1 MRLNGEGMMEDA
13 ATSSRASWFQATAR
27 QRVAGLLDPNSF
39 TEFVGPSER
48 VQSPHL
54 HLFDLPSAF
63 DDGVVIGRGT
73 LDGRAVL
80 VAAQEGQFMG
90 GTFAEVSG
98 AKIIGLV
105 RAARDHQDLP
115 QTVLL
120 LIDSGGVRLQE
131 ANAGELAVAELMRAI
146 VQARSAG
153 VTVIALVG
161 GKSGAFGGAGLTAA
175 TCSRVVVSAQGRIA
189 VSGPEVIETN
199 KGVEEFDSAD
209 KALVWSVDGGKNR
222 RLIGGADAFAGD
234 SMEGFRAAAKALLA
248 RAPAFDLKTMQA
260 EQERLAA
267 RQELLGACNDAVSMW
282 RVLGIKDPEAIRDM
296 DNKDFATLANSIKEA
311 NHDAR

>member
-1 MRLNGEGMMEDA
+1 MEDA
-13 ATSSRASWFQATAR
+13 AIYAQAGWFQATAR

-39 TEFVGPSER
+39 TEFLGPAER

-54 HLFDLPSAF
+54 HLFDVPSAF

-73 LDGRAVL
+73 LDGKDVFI
-80 VAAQEGQFMG
+80 AAQEGQFMG

-98 AKIIGLV
+98 AKMVGLV
-105 RAARDHQDLP
+105 RAARDHKELP

-120 LIDSGGVRLQE
+120 LLDSGGVRLQE
-131 ANAGELAVAELMRAI
+131 ANAGELVVAELMRAI

-153 VTVIALVG
+153 VAVIAMVG
-161 GKSGAFGGAGLTAA
+161 GKAGAFGGAGLTAA
-175 TCSRVVVSAQGRIA
+175 TCSRVAVSEEGRIA
-189 VSGPEVIETN
+189 VTGPEVIETN
-199 KGVEEFDSAD
+199 KGVEEFDSKN
-209 KALVWSVDGGKNR
+209 KALVWSTDGGKNR
-222 RLIGGADAFAGD
+222 RLIGGADAFAED
-234 SMEGFRAAAKALLA
+234 SMAGFRAAAMALLA
-248 RAPAFDLKTMQA
+248 KVPAFNLKTMQA

-267 RQELLGACNDAVSMW
+267 RQEKFGACDDAVSMW

-296 DNKDFATLANSIKEA
+296 DSKDFAELASSIKEA

>member
-1 MRLNGEGMMEDA
+1 MEDA
-13 ATSSRASWFQATAR
+13 ATNGQASWFQATAR

-39 TEFVGPSER
+39 TEFLGPSER

-73 LDGRAVL
+73 FDGKPVL

-98 AKIIGLV
+98 AKMVGLL
-105 RAARDHQDLP
+105 RAARDHKDLP
-115 QTVLL
+115 QAVLL
-120 LIDSGGVRLQE
+120 LMDSGGVRLQE

-146 VQARSAG
+146 VQARCAG
-153 VTVIALVG
+153 VAVIALVG
-161 GKSGAFGGAGLTAA
+161 GRAGAFGGAGLTTA
-175 TCSRVVVSAQGRIA
+175 TCSRVAVSEQGRIA

-199 KGVEEFDSAD
+199 KGVEEFDAED
-209 KALVWSVDGGKNR
+209 KALVWSTDGGKNR
-222 RLIGGADAFAGD
+222 RLIGGADAFAED
-234 SMEGFRAAAKALLA
+234 SMEGFRAAARALMEKV
-248 RAPAFDLKTMQA
+248 PAFDLKAMQA

-267 RQELLGACNDAVSMW
+267 RQERLGACDDAVSMW
-282 RVLGIKDPEAIRDM
+282 RILGIKEPEAISDM
-296 DNKDFATLANSIKEA
+296 DSKDFATLANGLKEA

>member
-1 MRLNGEGMMEDA
+1 MEDA
-13 ATSSRASWFQATAR
+13 ATTGQASWFQATAR

-39 TEFVGPSER
+39 TEFLGPSER
-48 VQSPHL
+48 VQSPYL

-73 LDGRAVL
+73 LDGKPVL

-98 AKIIGLV
+98 AKMVGLL
-105 RAARDHQDLP
+105 RAARDHKNLP

-120 LIDSGGVRLQE
+120 LMDSGGVRLQE

-146 VQARSAG
+146 VEARCAG
-153 VTVIALVG
+153 VAVIALIG
-161 GKSGAFGGAGLTAA
+161 GRAGAFGGAGLTTA
-175 TCSRVVVSAQGRIA
+175 TCSRVAVSEQGRIA

-199 KGVEEFDSAD
+199 KGVEEFDAED
-209 KALVWSVDGGKNR
+209 KALVWSTDGGKNR
-222 RLIGGADAFAGD
+222 RLIGGADTFAED
-234 SMEGFRAAAKALLA
+234 SMEGFRAAAKTLMAKV
-248 RAPAFDLKTMQA
+248 PAFDLNTMQA
-260 EQERLAA
+260 EQERLAT
-267 RQELLGACNDAVSMW
+267 RQKRFGACDDAVSMW
-282 RVLGIKDPEAIRDM
+282 RILGIKEPEAIRDM
-296 DNKDFATLANSIKEA
+296 DSKEFAALANSIKEA

>member
-1 MRLNGEGMMEDA
+1 MEDVT
-13 ATSSRASWFQATAR
+13 TSGRASWFQATAR
-27 QRVAGLLDPNSF
+27 QRVEGLLDPNSF
-39 TEFVGPSER
+39 TEFLGPSER

-63 DDGVVIGRGT
+63 DDGVVIGRGK
-73 LDGRAVL
+73 LDGKDVL

-98 AKIIGLV
+98 AKLVGLV
-105 RAARDHQDLP
+105 RAARDDKNLP

-120 LIDSGGVRLQE
+120 LMDSGGVRLQE

-146 VQARSAG
+146 VQARCAG
-153 VTVIALVG
+153 VAVIALVG
-161 GKSGAFGGAGLTAA
+161 GRAGAFGGAGLTTA
-175 TCSRVVVSAQGRIA
+175 TCSRVGVSEQGRIA

-199 KGVEEFDSAD
+199 KGVEEFNAED
-209 KALVWSVDGGKNR
+209 KALVWSTDGGKNR
-222 RLIGGADAFAGD
+222 RLLGGADAFAED
-234 SMEGFRAAAKALLA
+234 SMEGFRAAAKALMA
-248 RAPAFDLKTMQA
+248 KVPAFDLKTMQA

-267 RQELLGACNDAVSMW
+267 RQKRFGACDDAVSMW
-282 RVLGIKDPEAIRDM
+282 RILGIKEPEAIRDM
-296 DNKDFATLANSIKEA
+296 DSKEFTELANSIKEC

>member
-1 MRLNGEGMMEDA
+1 MENV
-13 ATSSRASWFQATAR
+13 ATSGQASWFQATAR

-39 TEFVGPSER
+39 TEFLGPSER

-54 HLFDLPSAF
+54 HLFDVPSAF
-63 DDGVVIGRGT
+63 DDGVVIGRGK
-73 LDGRAVL
+73 LDGKDVL

-98 AKIIGLV
+98 AKLVGLV
-105 RAARDHQDLP
+105 RAARDHKNLP

-120 LIDSGGVRLQE
+120 LMDSGGVRLQE

-146 VQARSAG
+146 VQARCEG
-153 VTVIALVG
+153 VAVIALVG
-161 GKSGAFGGAGLTAA
+161 GRAGAFGGAGLTTA
-175 TCSRVVVSAQGRIA
+175 TCSRVGVSEQGRIA

-199 KGVEEFDSAD
+199 KGVEEFNAED
-209 KALVWSVDGGKNR
+209 KALVWSTDGGKNR
-222 RLIGGADAFAGD
+222 RLLGGADAFVED
-234 SMEGFRAAAKALLA
+234 SMEGFRAAAKSLMAKV
-248 RAPAFDLKTMQA
+248 PAFDLKTMEA

-267 RQELLGACNDAVSMW
+267 RQKRFGACDDAVSMW
-282 RVLGIKDPEAIRDM
+282 RILGIKEPEAIRDM
-296 DNKDFATLANSIKEA
+296 DSKDFTELANSIKES